1 MRNAEAFELPEIGG
15 DHFRSSAV
23 FLTQSHPRQTQGS
36 DVRAGVSL
44 DQLYA
49 QKFGQETPIPSM
61 QLCIEAVDQAGG
73 CSYGY
78 SCVYTDTISWADK
91 DAPLPMIRDPRLAF
105 DQLFGVGATPEERAQ
120 RRAEDKSILDL
131 ISAQLARLNR
141 EIGAADR
148 TRIANYL
155 DEVREIER
163 RIQKVEAYN
172 KSGEP
177 REMPTAPVGVP
188 DSFDEHVKLMFDLQA
203 LAFASDTTRVFSFK
217 MGRDASSRVYPTSGV
232 TTGFH
237 PASHHGDREDR
248 ILDFAKINKY
258 HVGMLPYFLKKLKDT
273 PDGESNLLDNTLVV
287 YGSPMGDSNIHNH
300 KRCPLFFAG
309 KAGGALKGGLHIKAA
324 DGTPMANAMLS
335 ALQGDRRRPTAVVR
349 RQHRRRSTS
358 TRCRPPRSRRSKPAD
373 GADAQILCGRLI
385 AAFGWL
391 IAVAAAIIARS
402 DGSPIAD
409 AAMNGDRDAV
419 RALLKKGL
427 DVNEAQGDGTTAL
440 HWAAIKGDAELAQML
455 IYAGANVRA
464 TTRIGAYTPLYLA
477 AKGGYSRCRRGAARR
492 RRRCRRR

>member
-1 MRNAEAFELPEIGG
+1 MEFLTKKHLSRRTVLRGIGVTMALPVLEAMTPALTAQGKAGKVRLAAIEMVHGSAGATKLGLEKHLWSPAAVGKGFDLSPTSLATLEPYRDYLTIVSNTDVRNAEAFELPEIGG

-44 DQLYA
+44 DQVYA

-91 DAPLPMIRDPRLAF
+91 DQPLPMIRDPRLAF
-105 DQLFGVGATPEERAQ
+105 DQLFGVGATPEERAL

-131 ISAQLARLNR
+131 ISAQLNRLNR
-141 EIGAADR
+141 EISAADR
-148 TRIANYL
+148 TRLANYL
-155 DEVREIER
+155 EEVREIER

-177 REMPTAPVGVP
+177 RELPMAPVGVP
-188 DSFDEHVKLMFDLQA
+188 DLFDDHVRLMFDLQA
-203 LAFASDTTRVFSFK
+203 LAFASDITRVFSFK
-217 MGRDASSRVYPTSGV
+217 MGRDASSRVYPNSGV

-248 ILDFAKINKY
+248 VLDFAKINKY
-258 HVGMLPYFLKKLKDT
+258 HVGMLPYFLKKLKET
-273 PDGESNLLDNTLVV
+273 PDGDGNLLDNTLVM

-300 KRCPLFFAG
+300 KRCPLFFVG

-324 DGTPMANAMLS
+324 DGTPMANAMFA
-335 ALQGDRRRPTAVVR
+335 ALQGIGLSDLP
-349 RQHRRRSTS
+349 SFGDS
-358 TRCRPPRSRRSKPAD
+358 TRAMD
-373 GADAQILCGRLI
+373 LNELQTTT
-385 AAFGWL
+385 
-391 IAVAAAIIARS
+391 VAA
-402 DGSPIAD
+402 
-409 AAMNGDRDAV
+409 
-419 RALLKKGL
+419 
-427 DVNEAQGDGTTAL
+427 E
-440 HWAAIKGDAELAQML
+440 
-455 IYAGANVRA
+455 
-464 TTRIGAYTPLYLA
+464 
-477 AKGGYSRCRRGAARR
+477 
-492 RRRCRRR
+492 